1 MTTATAPLLPI
12 GVAVRPDGAVA
23 CARCGMPTTG
33 SASEF
38 RVFARE
44 VPIGNRGAFRAEDTP
59 AGASVTLGECAECEA
74 VGALAA
80 RLLDA
85 NRAIARGIGS
95 PARHQV
101 TCALDAL
108 RVIGAPLPETM
119 TRDALGELLMLAPLG
134 AAARWAARYSPLWRH
149 GTREDRAASEPWLFV
164 GLDIRADIRREY
176 ARWLARRRPPRPVA
190 CPTGGC
196 LLCGVG
202 SVLARHGDA
211 PWHETTANGSVLG
224 GGRGS
229 VSGHL
234 CPACQTAQDDAG
246 SHMLD
251 AAILAVVDPDRAI
264 RRKRPYAPSVD
275 GAQAWGVTGLTPNRE
290 PFAHLDLDGLR
301 ASLLRGDW

>member
-12 GVAVRPDGAVA
+12 GVAPLPDGAVA
-23 CARCGMPTTG
+23 CARCGLPTTG
-33 SASEF
+33 PTYEF
-38 RVFARE
+38 HVLARQ
-44 VPIGNRGAFRAEDTP
+44 VRIGNSGTVRNDDAP
-59 AGASVTLGECAECEA
+59 AGSTVTLSECDECRA
-74 VGALAA
+74 VGDLAA

-85 NRAIARGIGS
+85 NRATARRIGS

-108 RVIGAPLPETM
+108 RAIGAPLPETLS
-119 TRDALGELLMLAPLG
+119 RDSLDELLALAPLG
-134 AAARWAARYSPLWRH
+134 AAARWQALYSPVWRV
-149 GTREDRAASEPWLFV
+149 GSRDDRAASEPWLFV
-164 GLDIRADIRREY
+164 GLDLHTDIRREY

-211 PWHETTANGSVLG
+211 PWRETTANGSVLG

-234 CPACQTAQDDAG
+234 CPACQAAQDDAG

-264 RRKRPYAPSVD
+264 RRKRPYAPSVE
-275 GAQAWGVTGLTPNRE
+275 GAQAWVVTSRMPNRE